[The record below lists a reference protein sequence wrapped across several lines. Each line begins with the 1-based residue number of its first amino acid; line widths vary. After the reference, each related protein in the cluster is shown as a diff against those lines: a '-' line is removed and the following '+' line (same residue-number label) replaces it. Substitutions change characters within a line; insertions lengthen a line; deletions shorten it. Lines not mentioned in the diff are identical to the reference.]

1 MITALIVFIGTS
13 AFNTYIGRRLLPGDG
28 AFIIE
33 SDVPLGATLTD
44 MKAHLG
50 TMLVP
55 LETYRAGTR
64 KVKRREGLISDI
76 YVELP
81 DDGLATPRLARL
93 DVFALELIA
102 ASCETSRTAHAPQ
115 RILRL
120 LVVVDGWD
128 A

>member
-1 MITALIVFIGTS
+1 MGT
-13 AFNTYIGRRLLPGDG
+13 RLLPGDG

-33 SDVPLGATLTD
+33 SDVSLGATLAD

-50 TMLVP
+50 AMLVP
-55 LETYRAGTR
+55 LETYRASTR

-81 DDGLATPRLARL
+81 DGLTTPRLARL
-93 DVFALELIA
+93 DAFALELIA
-102 ASCETSRTAHAPQ
+102 TVSCETSRTAHAPK